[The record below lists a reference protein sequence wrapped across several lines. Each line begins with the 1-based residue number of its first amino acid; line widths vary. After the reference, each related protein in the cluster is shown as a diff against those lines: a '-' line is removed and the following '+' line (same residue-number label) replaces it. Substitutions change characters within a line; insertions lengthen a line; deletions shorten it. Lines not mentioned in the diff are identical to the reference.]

1 MTNLIRG
8 IDFQV
13 VDDPD
18 PDFEQLIL
26 SSAVG
31 QHPVNPEIWD
41 IFDDFIEEAVRE
53 GGGLVGGLEPFC
65 EAMEEYCKSKG
76 ITHFPPLYQYI
87 FDARG
92 GFLTQSKAI
101 HYLRDA
107 WIKLFPSWPI
117 RVGTN
122 EEFDDFHTKYIKDT
136 YQRLEYRL

>member
-13 VDDPD
+13 VGDPD
-18 PDFEQLIL
+18 PDFKQLIL
-26 SSAVG
+26 SSAVQ
-31 QHPVNPEIWD
+31 QHRANPEIWD
-41 IFDDFIEEAVRE
+41 IMDDFIEHAVRE
-53 GGGLVGGLEPFC
+53 EGLMGGLEPFC
-65 EAMEEYCKSKG
+65 EAMEEYCKFRG
-76 ITHFPPLYQYI
+76 ITHIPPLYQYI

-107 WIKLFPSWPI
+107 WIEVFPSWPI

-122 EEFDDFHTKYIKDT
+122 EEFDDFHEKYIRDT
-136 YQRLEYRL
+136 YQRLEYP